1 MNIILSGITG
11 SQAYGLARPGSDIDM
26 KGIYVAPFRSVL
38 GLNGSVVVAES
49 KTQNNPDREY
59 HEVGKFVKLALKC
72 NPTILEMLFLD
83 EYGTLTNAGRALID
97 ARKYFLSEPAI
108 RGSYGAYAKAQA
120 DRLVRRND
128 ESKPWHSDPDADPAV
143 VKARTEKHGRH
154 TMRLLMQ
161 GTQLLT
167 TGDMAVNVGDQRDY
181 LFEMGELAGKDPERF
196 YHHYML
202 VAADFDNIQ
211 TKLPQFPN
219 RIVADE
225 LLVEIRLTMRN
236 AHIVLM
242 ETAPA

>member
-128 ESKPWHSDPDADPAV
+128 ESKPWHSDPDAD
-143 VKARTEKHGRH
+143 
-154 TMRLLMQ
+154 
-161 GTQLLT
+161 
-167 TGDMAVNVGDQRDY
+167 
-181 LFEMGELAGKDPERF
+181 
-196 YHHYML
+196 
-202 VAADFDNIQ
+202 
-211 TKLPQFPN
+211 KLPQFPN